1 MTFRWFRIRPD
12 DISLSGL
19 AFLKQKKQ
27 RNLLWFKSTC
37 IYVCVCPIYIM
48 FIHIQYTFICTYL
61 NIHIYTVHYAYLV
74 FCRVLF
80 CNIVKICKDVDVHL
94 CIYINSSEMY
104 GMSSIFAVCVLLGF
118 FQFGRTKL
126 WKKHFVNSES
136 EMRYKTPD
144 VGKSRMFFHLDQ
156 ILCTSFMMSL
166 DSPRFAHYIW
176 IHSMT
181 LNRIKWPWNY
191 WEVIRLESD
200 MNSKNGI
207 HKGPPQIHWFQSV
220 TWWVWNIA
228 YEDRSSHPMFGVWV
242 FPSKKTPPMLE
253 TVANNWCFKMIL
265 GWTKSIRF
273 SCTSS
278 YAGCSINFGCFNHPH
293 WLAVCCTWTVPFAP
307 VQVSWFK
314 SEMVHVVFY
323 CFSWGRRS
331 DVPFLDHCRKLRENW

>member
-1 MTFRWFRIRPD
+1 M
-12 DISLSGL
+12 
-19 AFLKQKKQ
+19 
-27 RNLLWFKSTC
+27 
-37 IYVCVCPIYIM
+37 CVCPIYIM

-61 NIHIYTVHYAYLV
+61 NIHIYTVHYTYLV

-80 CNIVKICKDVDVHL
+80 CNIVKML
-94 CIYINSSEMY
+94 MFIYVYTLILRRCMGCPAFLLSLFCLVSSSLAERN
-104 GMSSIFAVCVLLGF
+104 FE
-118 FQFGRTKL
+118 RN
-126 WKKHFVNSES
+126 FVNSES

-273 SCTSS
+273 
-278 YAGCSINFGCFNHPH
+278 P
-293 WLAVCCTWTVPFAP
+293 AP
-307 VQVSWFK
+307 V
-314 SEMVHVVFY
+314 HTL
-323 CFSWGRRS
+323 
-331 DVPFLDHCRKLRENW
+331 DVP